1 MLSGINFEGAENISF
16 DFYYEKDK
24 KTQGDLAIQAAAQ
37 DSADWEEV
45 IPDEKRIIDITG
57 NGELSFE
64 EADGGLLKT
73 TITVPLDKA
82 KMTAQAGI
90 GKLVLIVVGKNTDY
104 NGKVYFDNIR
114 ITKTPASDESTESKD
129 EVV

>member
-1 MLSGINFEGAENISF
+1 MYPLVLSNGDF